1 LKKIRFIINPKSGP
15 RRNIDLESIIEGNI
29 DRSKF
34 DYEITYTA
42 YQGHGVLL
50 ALEAV
55 QLDYFGVVAV
65 GGDGSIHE
73 VAQSLVNTSLVLGI
87 IALGSG
93 NGLARSMQIPLD
105 PAKAVQLLNEL
116 NIESIDVG
124 KVDNNYFFSN
134 LGVGFDATVSK
145 AFANSATR
153 GLSTYTKIVAQ
164 KLNSYEIKEWELTFD
179 DRQLKV
185 NAFLL
190 NVANA
195 PQFGY
200 NFKIAPKAELQDGLL
215 DIVVVHSFPIYWA
228 PIVAAQAFLGNLQ
241 NNKYVDI
248 FQEKSL
254 SIYHKDLNSYQL
266 DGDIFQSKSNKI
278 DITIVP
284 RALNVFYNQNYKH
297 ECSIF

>member
-1 LKKIRFIINPKSGP
+1 MRKLRFIINPKSGP
-15 RRNIDLESIIEGNI
+15 RRNIDLESIIDDNI
-29 DRSKF
+29 DKDQF
-34 DYEITYTA
+34 EYEITYTEF
-42 YQGHGVLL
+42 QGHGVLL

-55 QLDYFGVVAV
+55 QLEYYGVVAV

-93 NGLARSMQIPLD
+93 NGLARSMQISLD
-105 PAKAVQLLNEL
+105 PAKAIQIINEN

-124 KVDNNYFFSN
+124 KVENNYFFSN

-145 AFANSATR
+145 AFANSSTR

-164 KLNSYEIKEWELTFD
+164 KLNSYEVKEWELTFD
-179 DRQLKV
+179 DQILKV

-215 DIVVVHSFPIYWA
+215 DIVVVHSFPFYWA

-241 NNKYVDI
+241 DNKYVDI
-248 FQEKSL
+248 YQSKHL

-266 DGDIFQSKSNKI
+266 DGDVFQSKSNKI
-278 DITIVP
+278 DIKIVP
-284 RALNVFYNQNYKH
+284 KSLKVFINQKH
-297 ECSIF
+297 KNEFSLF